1 MPPPLA
7 AVRRRRISSDRNDA
21 AAHEQTHSLPSA
33 SFSANLPSN
42 EGAER
47 NVQKKKKNAWKP
59 PMCQV
64 MCVCAQPE
72 KHTAGEVSV
81 YLGHAAL
88 KETTVTDVK

>member
-21 AAHEQTHSLPSA
+21 AAHEQTHSPPSV

-47 NVQKKKKNAWKP
+47 NVQKKKKKCMETANVSSHVCVLSWKNTRL
-59 PMCQV
+59 
-64 MCVCAQPE
+64 E
-72 KHTAGEVSV
+72 K
-81 YLGHAAL
+81 LQCI
-88 KETTVTDVK
+88 